1 MDPWRT
7 LKGPSAY
14 SWAGGPHRRE
24 RTMDEIRCEVEVRE
38 VEGKPSHLVGV
49 LMPYGERAKDRAE
62 VFEAGSLTWDQGGV
76 VLRRQHSRQH
86 PILKFTPV
94 ERDGV
99 LTVDAAIPSTAA
111 GADCEA
117 EIRSGLLTGL
127 SVEFRSIRERY
138 IGGLRRIA
146 KAHLSGAGLV
156 DFASYSQAT
165 VEARAKAERER
176 WREYIL

>member
-1 MDPWRT
+1 MFNRATRDR
-7 LKGPSAY
+7 
-14 SWAGGPHRRE
+14 
-24 RTMDEIRCEVEVRE
+24 
-38 VEGKPSHLVGV
+38 GKPARLVGV

-62 VFEAGSLTWDQGGV
+62 VFEPGSLTWDQGGV

-86 PILKFTPV
+86 PILKFTPLI

-117 EIRSGLLTGL
+117 EIRAGLLTGL
-127 SVEFRSIRERY
+127 SVEFSSIRERVV
-138 IGGLRRIA
+138 GGLRRIS

-165 VEARAKAERER
+165 VEARAKSEAAAIRDREAL
-176 WREYIL
+176 EFLL